1 MERSGSIRV
10 TTLVDANLDRARR
23 LGGLFPRASIC
34 RELQDAYPAL
44 SGTTVTL
51 VASPPG
57 LHRQHVATAM
67 AGRSHVLCEKP
78 FTPSARDSA
87 GLKQLAEASGLK
99 VAVGMTRR
107 FLPALA
113 TARRLIQAGALGWPI
128 SFACREG
135 GVYAWPIASDAPF
148 RREVG
153 GGGVLLDK
161 GVHVLDTL
169 LWLFGPMQVESAM
182 DDAWQGGVESNCRL
196 RLSNAQTSGTVS
208 LSWDQNLS
216 SGLIVRGPLAQLN
229 INPDQFRFL
238 EMSKRGG
245 AVERQPATLD
255 CPAGLGAGAGGTQ
268 VTPAS
273 YEECIWL
280 QWVSFLRA
288 VLHGEAVPVDPAAA
302 LLVTEQIETAYQI
315 MLPLRQPW
323 LSAAANLELSRR
335 HWRSHL
341 LSA

>member
-1 MERSGSIRV
+1 MERSGAIRV

-23 LGGLFPRASIC
+23 LGRLFPRASIC
-34 RELQDAYPAL
+34 SELQNAYPAL
-44 SGTTVTL
+44 TGTTVTL

-57 LHRQHVATAM
+57 LHRQHVATAL

-78 FTPSARDSA
+78 FTPCARDSA
-87 GLKQLAEASGLK
+87 ELKQLGEATGLK

-113 TARRLIQAGALGWPI
+113 TARRLIQEGALGWPLT
-128 SFACREG
+128 FTCREG
-135 GVYAWPIASDAPF
+135 GIYAWPVASDAPF

-196 RLSNAQTSGTVS
+196 RLSNAQTSGSVL

-229 INPDQFRFL
+229 INLDQFRFL

-245 AVERQPATLD
+245 PLERQPASLGW
-255 CPAGLGAGAGGTQ
+255 PAAGAGTQ

-273 YEECIWL
+273 YEDCIWL

-288 VLHGEAVPVDPAAA
+288 VLHDEAVLVDPAAA
-302 LLVTEQIETAYQI
+302 LLVTEQIENAYQI

-323 LSAAANLELSRR
+323 LGAVDNLELSRR